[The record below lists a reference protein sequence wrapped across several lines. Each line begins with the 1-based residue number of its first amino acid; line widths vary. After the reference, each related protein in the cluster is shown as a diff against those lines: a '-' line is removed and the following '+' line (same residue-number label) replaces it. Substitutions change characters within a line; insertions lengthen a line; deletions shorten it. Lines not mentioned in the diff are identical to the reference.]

1 MRFGIGSRTSGLG
14 LLIGLSA
21 VVGAC
26 ASSGRQIPPMTP
38 EPTDVHYIGK
48 FVWYDLLTHK
58 VAEVERFYGELFGWA
73 FEGGYGESGNFT
85 LITNQGLP
93 IGGIAF
99 VDTLPGGISRARWV
113 PSLSVPDVDR
123 AVEAS
128 LSAGGA
134 VYFEPEDLGRRGR
147 IAVVA
152 DPQGA
157 VLAFVRA
164 AGGDPNDVEPP
175 EGGWLWTELWTRDL
189 EAAISFYRSL
199 VGYEV
204 ETVDTSVLRD
214 YTVLRRDGRARA
226 GVRQLPWEEVMPN
239 WLPYVRV
246 TDPGA
251 IAARVESLGGRVLI
265 APADS
270 IRAGSVALI
279 ADPSGG
285 VIAVQKWPVTEDER
299 S

>member
-1 MRFGIGSRTSGLG
+1 MSGLG
-14 LLIGLSA
+14 LVLALSA
-21 VVGAC
+21 VLGAC
-26 ASSGRQIPPMTP
+26 GSGRRQIPPMTP
-38 EPTDVHYIGK
+38 VPTEVHYTGK
-48 FVWYDLLTHK
+48 FVWYDLLTHE
-58 VAEVERFYGELFGWA
+58 VADVEKFYGELFGWA
-73 FEGGYGESGNFT
+73 FEEGYGESGDFT
-85 LITNQGLP
+85 LITHRGVP

-99 VDTLPGGISRARWV
+99 VDTLPGGVSRARWV
-113 PSLSVPDVDR
+113 PSLSVLDVDR

-134 VYFEPEDLGRRGR
+134 VYFEPEDLGQRGR
-147 IAVVA
+147 IAVVG

-157 VLAFVRA
+157 VLAFVRS
-164 AGGDPNDVEPP
+164 AGGDPSDVEPP
-175 EGGWLWTELWTRDL
+175 DGGWLWTELWTRDI
-189 EAAISFYRSL
+189 EAAISFYSSL

-204 ETVDTSVLRD
+204 ETVDTAVLQD
-214 YTVLRRDGRARA
+214 YTVFRRDGRARA

-246 TDPGA
+246 ADPKA
-251 IAARVESLGGRVLI
+251 VADRVESLGGRVLI

-285 VIAVQKWPVTEDER
+285 VLAVQKWPVTEDER
-299 S
+299 Q

>member
-1 MRFGIGSRTSGLG
+1 MSDLG
-14 LLIGLSA
+14 LVFGLCA
-21 VVGAC
+21 VLGAC
-26 ASSGRQIPPMTP
+26 AGGGRQIPPMTP
-38 EPTDVHYIGK
+38 QPTNVHHLGK
-48 FVWYDLLTHK
+48 FVWYDLLTHEVK
-58 VAEVERFYGELFGWA
+58 EVEQFYGGLFGWE
-73 FEGGYGESGNFT
+73 FEEGFGESGDFT
-85 LITNQGLP
+85 LITHHGLP

-113 PSLSVPDVDR
+113 PSLSVSDVDR
-123 AVEAS
+123 AVEQS
-128 LSAGGA
+128 LTAGGV
-134 VYFEPEDLGRRGR
+134 VYFEPEDLGERGR
-147 IAVVA
+147 IAVVG

-157 VLAFVRA
+157 VLAFVKG
-164 AGGDPNDVEPP
+164 AGGDPSDVDPP
-175 EGGWLWTELWTRDL
+175 DGGWLWTELWTRDL
-189 EAAISFYRSL
+189 EAAISFYSSL

-204 ETVDTSVLRD
+204 ETVDTSVLQD

-246 TDPGA
+246 ADPRA
-251 IAARVESLGGRVLI
+251 VADRVESLGGRVLI

-285 VIAVQKWPVTEDER
+285 VLAVQKWPVTEDER

>member
-1 MRFGIGSRTSGLG
+1 MHFGIGSRMSGIGVAL
-14 LLIGLSA
+14 GLSA
-21 VVGAC
+21 VLGAC
-26 ASSGRQIPPMTP
+26 ASGGRQIPPMSP
-38 EPTDVHYIGK
+38 EPTDVHYAGK

-58 VAEVERFYGELFGWA
+58 VADVEKFYGELFGWA
-73 FEGGYGESGNFT
+73 FEGGYGESGDFT
-85 LITNQGLP
+85 LIMHRGIP

-99 VDTLPGGISRARWV
+99 VDTLPGGVSRARWV

-128 LSAGGA
+128 LNAGGA
-134 VYFEPEDLGRRGR
+134 VYFEPEDLGLRGR
-147 IAVVA
+147 IAVVG

-164 AGGDPNDVEPP
+164 AGGDPSEVEPP
-175 EGGWLWTELWTRDL
+175 DGGWLWTELWTRDL
-189 EAAISFYRSL
+189 EAAISFYSSL
-199 VGYEV
+199 VGYDV
-204 ETVDTSVLRD
+204 ETVDSTVLQD
-214 YTVLRRDGRARA
+214 YTVLKRDGRARA
-226 GVRQLPWEEVMPN
+226 GVRQLPWDDVMPN

-246 TDPGA
+246 ADPRA
-251 IAARVESLGGRVLI
+251 IADRVESLGGRVLI
-265 APADS
+265 APVDS

-285 VIAVQKWPVTEDER
+285 VLAVQKWPVTEDER